1 MVVSRVDV
9 DLPEK
14 WYSDIEKSK
23 EKARKLLKKVVAV
36 DLNTSIVVGKLEDV
50 TLDKLFRLKYP
61 FCKLTLSRAKKYG
74 MDSKI
79 EQAIET
85 EQVCFVNNPQKILD
99 MNELSRRFPEIH
111 EDVHVE
117 IRKGV
122 Y

>member
-1 MVVSRVDV
+1 MPKDIE
-9 DLPEK
+9 LPEK

-50 TLDKLFRLKYP
+50 SLDKLFRLKYP
-61 FCKLTLSRAKKYG
+61 FCKLTLSKAKKYG
-74 MDSKI
+74 MDSKVESTI
-79 EQAIET
+79 EV

-99 MNELSRRFPEIH
+99 MSELSRRFPEIH